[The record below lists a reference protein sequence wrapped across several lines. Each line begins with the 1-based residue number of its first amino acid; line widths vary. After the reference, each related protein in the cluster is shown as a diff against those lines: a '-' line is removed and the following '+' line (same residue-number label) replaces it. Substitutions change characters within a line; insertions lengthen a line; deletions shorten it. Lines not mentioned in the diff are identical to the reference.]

1 MNFNMHQFFPFLR
14 WLPYL
19 RSRKILVADLIA
31 GVTVAM
37 VLIPQSM
44 AYADLANLPHVYGLY
59 AACIGPAVAAL
70 FGSSRHLAT
79 GPVAMASLISASTV
93 ASVVPEG
100 SDLFVDYA
108 LLLALLVGVL
118 RLLLGLIRLGML
130 VDLLSIP
137 VIVGFTNA
145 AAFIIATSQLDKIFG
160 VTPSKFELHLLGVID
175 VLRRVIH
182 ESDGSTIIISL
193 CAITVMLFLRYYLPR
208 WPDVLIAAFFTST
221 AAWYMGYGGEI
232 IGVVPSGLPK
242 FSWPMFSFEAAIALL
257 PGAFVLTMVGL
268 MEAMAISKT
277 IAVESKQ
284 EIDANIELYGQGMA
298 NIIGSFFSSFVV
310 SGSFSRSAIN
320 FRSGA
325 QTGFSSIVTST
336 LVAIV
341 LMWFT
346 PILYYLPQATLAAI
360 ICLSVVNLVR
370 LSPLIQSW
378 RVHWQDG
385 AVGMITFVATLVWA
399 PNLEVGIGLGVGLS
413 LVLNL
418 YRTMRPNV
426 VLLTR
431 QADGMLE
438 PTALNQLKPNLKVVI
453 IRFDGRLYF
462 GSSRYFEDR
471 ILDVVAYLPEL
482 RFLIVDAG
490 GINYIDATGINT
502 IITLIDRLESVGI
515 EMHFSRLKDQV
526 QNAMERCGIFGEN
539 KNRRFFKWNQHA
551 LEFIGNRMVNK
562 DSN

>member
-14 WLPYL
+14 WLPDL

-160 VTPSKFELHLLGVID
+160 VAPSKFESHLLGVID

-221 AAWYMGYGGEI
+221 AAWYMGYGGEM

-325 QTGFSSIVTST
+325 QTGFSSIITST

-385 AVGMITFVATLVWA
+385 AVGMLTFVATLVWA

-539 KNRRFFKWNQHA
+539 KNRRFFRWNQHA

>member
-14 WLPYL
+14 WLPDL

-160 VTPSKFELHLLGVID
+160 VTPSKFESHLLGVVD

-221 AAWYMGYGGEI
+221 AAWYMGYGGEM

-325 QTGFSSIVTST
+325 QTGFSSIITST

-385 AVGMITFVATLVWA
+385 AVGMLTFVATLVWA

-526 QNAMERCGIFGEN
+526 QNAMERCGIFGKN
-539 KNRRFFKWNQHA
+539 KNRRFFRWNQHA

>member
-14 WLPYL
+14 WLPDL

-160 VTPSKFELHLLGVID
+160 VAPSKFESHLLGVID

-193 CAITVMLFLRYYLPR
+193 
-208 WPDVLIAAFFTST
+208 
-221 AAWYMGYGGEI
+221 
-232 IGVVPSGLPK
+232 
-242 FSWPMFSFEAAIALL
+242 
-257 PGAFVLTMVGL
+257 
-268 MEAMAISKT
+268 
-277 IAVESKQ
+277 
-284 EIDANIELYGQGMA
+284 
-298 NIIGSFFSSFVV
+298 
-310 SGSFSRSAIN
+310 
-320 FRSGA
+320 
-325 QTGFSSIVTST
+325 
-336 LVAIV
+336 
-341 LMWFT
+341 
-346 PILYYLPQATLAAI
+346 
-360 ICLSVVNLVR
+360 
-370 LSPLIQSW
+370 
-378 RVHWQDG
+378 
-385 AVGMITFVATLVWA
+385 
-399 PNLEVGIGLGVGLS
+399 
-413 LVLNL
+413 
-418 YRTMRPNV
+418 
-426 VLLTR
+426 
-431 QADGMLE
+431 
-438 PTALNQLKPNLKVVI
+438 
-453 IRFDGRLYF
+453 
-462 GSSRYFEDR
+462 
-471 ILDVVAYLPEL
+471 
-482 RFLIVDAG
+482 
-490 GINYIDATGINT
+490 
-502 IITLIDRLESVGI
+502 
-515 EMHFSRLKDQV
+515 
-526 QNAMERCGIFGEN
+526 
-539 KNRRFFKWNQHA
+539 
-551 LEFIGNRMVNK
+551 
-562 DSN
+562 

>member
-14 WLPYL
+14 WLPDL

-160 VTPSKFELHLLGVID
+160 VAPSKFESHLLGVID

-221 AAWYMGYGGEI
+221 AAWYMGYGGEM

-385 AVGMITFVATLVWA
+385 AVGMLTFVATLVWA

-526 QNAMERCGIFGEN
+526 QNAMERCGIFGKN
-539 KNRRFFKWNQHA
+539 KNRRFFRWNQHA